1 MNDNDHCDAGSFRFN
16 AERLRRA
23 CLRLRRRQI
32 RFLSRSAGAINT
44 FFVTSTPLSPG
55 LLTAARTRGETQPRF
70 SFDATSRINSV
81 VLLSFK
87 QIVDSDRDKKI
98 ANNQ

>member
-16 AERLRRA
+16 AEQLRRA
-23 CLRLRRRQI
+23 CLRLRRREI

-55 LLTAARTRGETQPRF
+55 LLTATRTRGETQPRF
-70 SFDATSRINSV
+70 SFNASSRINFV

-87 QIVDSDRDKKI
+87 QILATDHDKKI
-98 ANNQ
+98 A